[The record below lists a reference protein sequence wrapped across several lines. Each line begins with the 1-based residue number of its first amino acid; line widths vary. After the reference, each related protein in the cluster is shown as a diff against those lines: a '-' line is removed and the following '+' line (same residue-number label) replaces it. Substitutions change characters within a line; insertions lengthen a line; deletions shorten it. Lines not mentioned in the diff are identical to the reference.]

1 MARVMDWGT
10 IEEDQEMGKLI
21 DTPLLM
27 LLTEPWVVAGGEM
40 FDVVSAER
48 RWLAGHRNPE
58 RRFTAARSAG
68 AIVALMRED
77 AAAGFAPYRA
87 AVQAAGCRAVC
98 QLISPLVAA
107 EEHGQ
112 YDEQFLHLLE
122 RQCGAPGCPTACG
135 SGAEGAPRDL
145 KLKLC
150 VGCLAVS
157 YCSTTCQ
164 HAHWPDH
171 KAACKAAR
179 VARTASSAHAA
190 AAAQDAL
197 AAGALD
203 AIVAAL
209 ATHAADAG
217 VLLDGCAALALVV
230 DHAQAAAAA
239 VAAGAPAAVLA
250 AFGDGTDALVK
261 AAACAAVVA
270 LATAL
275 DAACAERFRE
285 VLQRAVATHPACAQL
300 HKRAAV
306 AREALQQGAAAGA
319 AA

>member
-1 MARVMDWGT
+1 
-10 IEEDQEMGKLI
+10 
-21 DTPLLM
+21 
-27 LLTEPWVVAGGEM
+27 
-40 FDVVSAER
+40 
-48 RWLAGHRNPE
+48 
-58 RRFTAARSAG
+58 
-68 AIVALMRED
+68 
-77 AAAGFAPYRA
+77 
-87 AVQAAGCRAVC
+87 
-98 QLISPLVAA
+98 
-107 EEHGQ
+107 
-112 YDEQFLHLLE
+112 
-122 RQCGAPGCPTACG
+122 
-135 SGAEGAPRDL
+135 
-145 KLKLC
+145 
-150 VGCLAVS
+150 
-157 YCSTTCQ
+157 
-164 HAHWPDH
+164 
-171 KAACKAAR
+171 
-179 VARTASSAHAA
+179 
-190 AAAQDAL
+190 
-197 AAGALD
+197 
-203 AIVAAL
+203 
-209 ATHAADAG
+209 